1 MMAWNDSSNGESSLS
16 TCVTLPSAV
25 NLVAIYLLEFLSLL
39 HFRFS
44 FAGSKLSLSML
55 GAETLGA
62 ETLSADIL
70 SACTRTAYKNESF
83 LFGP

>member
-1 MMAWNDSSNGESSLS
+1 
-16 TCVTLPSAV
+16 
-25 NLVAIYLLEFLSLL
+25 
-39 HFRFS
+39 
-44 FAGSKLSLSML
+44 LSLSML